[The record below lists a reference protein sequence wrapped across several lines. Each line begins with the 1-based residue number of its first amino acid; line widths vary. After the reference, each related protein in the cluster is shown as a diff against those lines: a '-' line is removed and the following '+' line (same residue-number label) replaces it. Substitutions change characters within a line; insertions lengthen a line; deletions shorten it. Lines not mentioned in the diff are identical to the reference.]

1 MKYITLKTKEEKM
14 KRAILAIRNTLILEA
29 VMNSLKESG
38 FLVEKASSQETDK
51 ILAIMNAL
59 LADFLI
65 MDVTRCGDGTF
76 DQRMETVLAAKKQ
89 NPSVKI
95 ALLCD
100 NVSNEESAYRIKQA
114 KEEGKIDAFFYESV
128 PSNYLVDV
136 IDSL

>member
-1 MKYITLKTKEEKM
+1 M

-76 DQRMETVLAAKKQ
+76 DQRMETVLATKKQ

>member
-1 MKYITLKTKEEKM
+1 M

-29 VMNSLKESG
+29 VMNSLKESS

-95 ALLCD
+95 ALFCD

>member
-1 MKYITLKTKEEKM
+1 M

-100 NVSNEESAYRIKQA
+100 NVSNEESAYRIKHA
-114 KEEGKIDAFFYESV
+114 KEEAKIDAFFYESV

>member
-1 MKYITLKTKEEKM
+1 M

-29 VMNSLKESG
+29 VMNSLKESS

-65 MDVTRCGDGTF
+65 IDVTRCGDGTF

-100 NVSNEESAYRIKQA
+100 NVSNEESVYRIKQA

>member
-1 MKYITLKTKEEKM
+1 M

-29 VMNSLKESG
+29 VMNSLKESS

-65 MDVTRCGDGTF
+65 MGVTRCGDGTF

>member
-1 MKYITLKTKEEKM
+1 M
-14 KRAILAIRNTLILEA
+14 KRAILAIRNMLILEA

>member
-1 MKYITLKTKEEKM
+1 M

-65 MDVTRCGDGTF
+65 MDITRCGDGTF

>member
-1 MKYITLKTKEEKM
+1 M

-38 FLVEKASSQETDK
+38 FLVKKASSQETDK

>member
-1 MKYITLKTKEEKM
+1 M

-95 ALLCD
+95 APLCD

>member
-1 MKYITLKTKEEKM
+1 M

-65 MDVTRCGDGTF
+65 MDVTRCSDGTF

-100 NVSNEESAYRIKQA
+100 NVSDEESAYRIKQA
-114 KEEGKIDAFFYESV
+114 KEEEKIDAFFYESV

-136 IDSL
+136 VDSL

>member
-1 MKYITLKTKEEKM
+1 M

-65 MDVTRCGDGTF
+65 MDVTRCGDGTL

-100 NVSNEESAYRIKQA
+100 NVSNEESAYRIKHA
-114 KEEGKIDAFFYESV
+114 KEEGKIDAFYYESV

>member
-1 MKYITLKTKEEKM
+1 M

-59 LADFLI
+59 LADFLT

>member
-1 MKYITLKTKEEKM
+1 M

-76 DQRMETVLAAKKQ
+76 NQRMETVLAAKKQ

>member
-1 MKYITLKTKEEKM
+1 M

-38 FLVEKASSQETDK
+38 FLVEKASSQETNK

>member
-1 MKYITLKTKEEKM
+1 M

-38 FLVEKASSQETDK
+38 FLMEKASSQETDK

>member
-1 MKYITLKTKEEKM
+1 M

-29 VMNSLKESG
+29 VMNSLKESS

>member
-1 MKYITLKTKEEKM
+1 M

-38 FLVEKASSQETDK
+38 FLVKKASSQETDK

-128 PSNYLVDV
+128 PSDYLADV
-136 IDSL
+136 LDSL

>member
-1 MKYITLKTKEEKM
+1 M

>member
-1 MKYITLKTKEEKM
+1 M
-14 KRAILAIRNTLILEA
+14 KRAILVIRNTLILEA

>member
-1 MKYITLKTKEEKM
+1 M

-38 FLVEKASSQETDK
+38 FLVEKASSRETDK